1 MAKIFIGFVP
11 VVDVEKNKKFIKAML
26 KADNDM
32 LLESF
37 KQLSDSFAND
47 SKLSALLYD
56 FINSSE
62 NELALKD
69 LNKILKK
76 MSEDDIYRLASFMF
90 PNIDISE
97 MTIIDISE
105 MTINNEIK
113 DIVNNIKSLNKQ
125 MLSTSVGKLAKRIY
139 GNPRIFAI

>member
-47 SKLSALLYD
+47 SKLSTLLYD

-76 MSEDDIYRLASFMF
+76 MSDDDIYRLASFMF
-90 PNIDISE
+90 PN
-97 MTIIDISE
+97 IDISE

>member
-97 MTIIDISE
+97 MTI
-105 MTINNEIK
+105 NNEIK

>member
-26 KADNDM
+26 KADNDV

-56 FINSSE
+56 FVNSSE
-62 NELALKD
+62 NELTLKD

-90 PNIDISE
+90 PN
-97 MTIIDISE
+97 IDISE

>member
-11 VVDVEKNKKFIKAML
+11 VIDVEKNKKFIKAML

-37 KQLSDSFAND
+37 KQLSDSFVND

-97 MTIIDISE
+97 MTI
-105 MTINNEIK
+105 NNEIK

>member
-26 KADNDM
+26 KADNDV

-56 FINSSE
+56 FVNSSE
-62 NELALKD
+62 NELTLKD

-90 PNIDISE
+90 PN
-97 MTIIDISE
+97 MDISE

-113 DIVNNIKSLNKQ
+113 DIVNNIKTLNKQ
-125 MLSTSVGKLAKRIY
+125 ILSTSVGKLAKRIY

>member
-26 KADNDM
+26 KADNDV

-47 SKLSALLYD
+47 SKLSTLLYD

-97 MTIIDISE
+97 MTI
-105 MTINNEIK
+105 NNEIK

>member
-56 FINSSE
+56 FVNSSE

-76 MSEDDIYRLASFMF
+76 MSDDDIYRLASFMF
-90 PNIDISE
+90 PN
-97 MTIIDISE
+97 IDISE

-139 GNPRIFAI
+139 GNPRIFAV

>member
-26 KADNDM
+26 KADNDV

-47 SKLSALLYD
+47 SKLSTLLYD

-97 MTIIDISE
+97 MTI
-105 MTINNEIK
+105 NNEIK

-125 MLSTSVGKLAKRIY
+125 ILSTSVGKLAKRIY

>member
-47 SKLSALLYD
+47 SKLSTLLYD

-62 NELALKD
+62 NELTLKD

-76 MSEDDIYRLASFMF
+76 MSDDDIYRLASFMF
-90 PNIDISE
+90 PN
-97 MTIIDISE
+97 IDISE

>member
-11 VVDVEKNKKFIKAML
+11 VIDVEKNKKFIKAML

-97 MTIIDISE
+97 MTI
-105 MTINNEIK
+105 NNEIK

>member
-47 SKLSALLYD
+47 SKLSTLLYD

-97 MTIIDISE
+97 MTI
-105 MTINNEIK
+105 NNEIK